1 MASGNNRGFIIAC
14 AGAALVLAVTLLAY
28 RTPAP
33 LGVDAPPA
41 VFSAGR
47 ARDILKE
54 LVGDGVP
61 HPIGSAADARVRALI
76 VKRLTSLGY
85 TTELQTGVACNT
97 FGECGT
103 PTNIIATRG
112 VLSGDD
118 AVMLAAH
125 YDSVPAGPGASDDGA
140 GVANLLEIARILTL
154 LPAQRHPVVLLV
166 TDGEEAGLLGAQ
178 LFTREHRYAKR
189 IKAAVNMEARGVSG
203 PSLMF
208 ETGTANAWLMRL
220 YGRATLEPITN
231 SLCYVVYKMLPNNT
245 DFTVFKAAGYQGF
258 NFAFIGDVARY
269 HTPLDNWENASAS
282 TMQHQ
287 GANALSALL
296 ALAASSDLT
305 PPASDSLF
313 FDVLARAV
321 LVWPSA
327 AVLPVALTAL
337 AILFAGAVLLKRSGR
352 LSTRQALHGVLGVLV
367 NILLGGFLSVCVLA
381 LLRFLG
387 RVPPLDSPPWIAHP
401 LAMHIGFAA
410 LSLLSTGAAAAWFGR
425 RAGFWGFW
433 FGGTMLTAL
442 LAVAIATIM
451 PGAAYAMLIAAL
463 AAALGS
469 LPYLAAIVKG
479 RAPSQPAADFAA
491 LFPGLIGLA
500 VLLPLL
506 LLLYSA
512 LGVVAW
518 PISTVSLC
526 LTAVFLLPPL
536 CNAAP
541 LVRQRMT
548 TLAAIVAFGAICV
561 TVLMPTYSTDWPQ
574 RVNVEY
580 WVDADSGKAHWWTQT
595 ASLHLPRAMGEAVK
609 FDPVPRERFAG
620 YWYKGFF
627 AQATALKLTPP
638 ELTPVVVADSPS
650 PAHVELLL
658 RSMRGAPT
666 AFVVFPAN
674 ANIQSVVLATPA
686 GALRAKL
693 HTLRNGSTVL
703 LAPGMPETGLRF
715 GIDGATPMTVQ
726 VFDVNY
732 GLPEELPDGKALQR
746 ARPKNATSSQDGDV
760 TVVQR
765 TVRLDP
771 AAGR

>member
-1 MASGNNRGFIIAC
+1 
-14 AGAALVLAVTLLAY
+14 
-28 RTPAP
+28 
-33 LGVDAPPA
+33 
-41 VFSAGR
+41 
-47 ARDILKE
+47 
-54 LVGDGVP
+54 
-61 HPIGSAADARVRALI
+61 
-76 VKRLTSLGY
+76 
-85 TTELQTGVACNT
+85 
-97 FGECGT
+97 
-103 PTNIIATRG
+103 
-112 VLSGDD
+112 
-118 AVMLAAH
+118 
-125 YDSVPAGPGASDDGA
+125 
-140 GVANLLEIARILTL
+140 
-154 LPAQRHPVVLLV
+154 
-166 TDGEEAGLLGAQ
+166 
-178 LFTREHRYAKR
+178 
-189 IKAAVNMEARGVSG
+189 
-203 PSLMF
+203 
-208 ETGTANAWLMRL
+208 
-220 YGRATLEPITN
+220 
-231 SLCYVVYKMLPNNT
+231 
-245 DFTVFKAAGYQGF
+245 
-258 NFAFIGDVARY
+258 
-269 HTPLDNWENASAS
+269 
-282 TMQHQ
+282 
-287 GANALSALL
+287 
-296 ALAASSDLT
+296 
-305 PPASDSLF
+305 
-313 FDVLARAV
+313 
-321 LVWPSA
+321 
-327 AVLPVALTAL
+327 
-337 AILFAGAVLLKRSGR
+337 
-352 LSTRQALHGVLGVLV
+352 
-367 NILLGGFLSVCVLA
+367 
-381 LLRFLG
+381 
-387 RVPPLDSPPWIAHP
+387 
-401 LAMHIGFAA
+401 
-410 LSLLSTGAAAAWFGR
+410 
-425 RAGFWGFW
+425 
-433 FGGTMLTAL
+433 MLTAL

-491 LFPGLIGLA
+491 LFPGLTGLA

-526 LTAVFLLPPL
+526 LTAVFLLPLL

-732 GLPEELPDGKALQR
+732 GLPEELPGGKALQR